1 MSAAALTNMGP
12 RGSSRL
18 LAAVSALDALSA
30 VEKRQPASSRLEA
43 ALGRELADRVLAVLS
58 SEPRRS

>member
-1 MSAAALTNMGP
+1 MSAAVLTSMAP

-30 VEKRQPASSRLEA
+30 AEKRQPATSRLEA
-43 ALGRELADRVLAVLS
+43 AVGRELADRLLAALNA
-58 SEPRRS
+58 EPQR